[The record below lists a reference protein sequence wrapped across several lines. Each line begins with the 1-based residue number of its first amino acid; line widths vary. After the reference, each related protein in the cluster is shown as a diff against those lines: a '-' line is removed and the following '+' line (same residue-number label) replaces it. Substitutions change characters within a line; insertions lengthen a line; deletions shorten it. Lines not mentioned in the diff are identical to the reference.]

1 MKELICVLIGGFLFL
16 SCNNQNKNKTAEED
30 LLPDSIPYVEIESYD
45 SSGASTKNKC
55 IKIFE
60 ALGDTIFGEVLYG
73 MDIKEANNS
82 VHNFL
87 NKLNSANYSHKRN
100 YGFVFA
106 DIHFMD
112 IAIIE
117 AENEYPDVFKRR
129 RYHSSF
135 TWKGKLSQIVWESY
149 SISKHNKSEV
159 GNELGY
165 LVSIFEKKFGKGN
178 MEVLPSHQWFQTDYE
193 NHKNYFIGG
202 TVAGWKTDNRLV
214 EISING
220 KDCPKFGSESGEYKY
235 TIDVRFY
242 NRTID
247 KDLENYF
254 EESQR
259 IENENYKKEQQQ
271 YINAL

>member
-1 MKELICVLIGGFLFL
+1 MKELICVLIGGVLFL
-16 SCNNQNKNKTAEED
+16 SCNNQNKNKIAEED
-30 LLPDSIPYVEIESYD
+30 LLPDSIPYVELESND
-45 SSGASTKNKC
+45 SSGLNNRNECQKV
-55 IKIFE
+55 FE

-73 MDIKEANNS
+73 MDIKEANNI
-82 VHNFL
+82 VHKFQ
-87 NKLNSANYSHKRN
+87 NKLNSANNSHKRN

-117 AENEYPDVFKRR
+117 AEKEYPDVFKRS

-159 GNELGY
+159 GSELGY
-165 LVSIFEKKFGKGN
+165 LISIFEKKYGKSN
-178 MEVLPSHQWFQTDYE
+178 MEVLPTYQWFQTDYE
-193 NHKNYFIGG
+193 NRKNYFIGG
-202 TVAGWKTDNRLV
+202 TAAGWKTDNRLV

-220 KDCPKFGSESGEYKY
+220 KDCPKFGSELGEYKY

-254 EESQR
+254 QECQR
-259 IENENYKKEQQQ
+259 IKNDNYRKDQQK

>member
-1 MKELICVLIGGFLFL
+1 MIGGFLFL
-16 SCNNQNKNKTAEED
+16 SCNNQNKNKIAEED
-30 LLPDSIPYVEIESYD
+30 LLPDTISYVELESND
-45 SSGASTKNKC
+45 SSGPSNKNECTKV
-55 IKIFE
+55 FE

-73 MDIKEANNS
+73 MNIKEANNS
-82 VHNFL
+82 VQKFQ
-87 NKLNSANYSHKRN
+87 NKLNGANNSHKSN
-100 YGFVFA
+100 YGFLFA
-106 DIHFMD
+106 DIHFTD

-117 AENEYPDVFKRR
+117 AEKEYPDVFKRS

-135 TWKGKLSQIVWESY
+135 TWKGKLSQIVWKSY

-159 GNELGY
+159 GNELGF
-165 LVSIFEKKFGKGN
+165 LISIFKKKFGKEN

-193 NHKNYFIGG
+193 NHKNFFIGG

-220 KDCPKFGSESGEYKY
+220 KDCPKFGTESGDYKY

-242 NRTID
+242 NRAVD
-247 KDLENYF
+247 KDIEKYF
-254 EESQR
+254 EENQR
-259 IENENYKKEQQQ
+259 IKNEQYKKEQQK